1 MKRRGATDTVRAT
14 SAEGA
19 AFTHFSSRELPEAVA
34 GALAAGREVSLCIK
48 GRSMLPFLRETG
60 DCVTLGALPS
70 AGANRGD
77 IVLGRT
83 TDGRTVLHRVIGTTP
98 EGDVT
103 LAGDGNLYAREKA
116 RAADIV
122 AAVHLRL
129 RKGRATDMTS
139 GRQLRLWWIW
149 QALLPA
155 RRYLLLVYKAGERLG
170 LIK

>member
-34 GALAAGREVSLCIK
+34 AALAAGQEVNLRIK

-60 DCVTLGALPS
+60 DSVLLRALP
-70 AGANRGD
+70 AQGARRGD

-83 TDGRTVLHRVIGTTP
+83 SDGRTVLHRVIATTP
-98 EGDVT
+98 AGEVT
-103 LAGDGNLYAREKA
+103 LMGDGNLYAREKA

-122 AAVHLRL
+122 AAARIRL
-129 RKGRATDMTS
+129 RKERITDMTS
-139 GRQLRLWWIW
+139 GRQLRLWRLW
-149 QALLPA
+149 QVLLPA
-155 RRYLLLVYKAGERLG
+155 RRYLLLVYKAGERLR
-170 LIK
+170 LWL